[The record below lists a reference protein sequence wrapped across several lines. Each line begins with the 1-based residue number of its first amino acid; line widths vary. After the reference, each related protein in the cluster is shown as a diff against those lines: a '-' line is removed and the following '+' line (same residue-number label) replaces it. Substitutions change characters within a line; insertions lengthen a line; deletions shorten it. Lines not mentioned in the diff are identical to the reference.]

1 VTQSGV
7 DNQFRMRIPVYL
19 DFGQGLPIKM
29 ANIAVAGNGA
39 SSEIKVRL
47 PKRPKKVLLN
57 YNYDVLAQ
65 EASVS
70 EL

>member
-1 VTQSGV
+1 
-7 DNQFRMRIPVYL
+7 
-19 DFGQGLPIKM
+19 M
-29 ANIAVAGNGA
+29 ANIFVAGDSA

-65 EASVS
+65 DASVS
-70 EL
+70 EM